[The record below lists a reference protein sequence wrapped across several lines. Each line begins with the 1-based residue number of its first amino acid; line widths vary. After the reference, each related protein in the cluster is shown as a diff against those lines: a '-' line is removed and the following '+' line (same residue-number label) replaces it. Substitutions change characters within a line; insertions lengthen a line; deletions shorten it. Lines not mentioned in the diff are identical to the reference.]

1 MVLDRF
7 QMAAVKRTAQN
18 TKKLVTKRDKINAQ
32 MRELAAELISINE
45 QIDAWETPIKVMT
58 GGYTSEQMLS
68 WEGVTP
74 EENSAVAE
82 DDIPNNEPLNEV
94 F

>member
-45 QIDAWETPIKVMT
+45 QIDAWEAPIKVMT